1 MYVKLNRCYFKLI
14 VSGGAGRVSCT
25 YSLVTT
31 FLVCSLFVLV
41 VALLFV
47 MQLYTVSRDGA
58 LVVWESSMSLAEMR
72 DYQETVGAGSGKD
85 HISKASVQ
93 EKLVSLPEEEDDDGD
108 ASEGESGTEGE
119 MGASEAEEEEGDECS
134 ELVSSQ

>member
-1 MYVKLNRCYFKLI
+1 MLV
-14 VSGGAGRVSCT
+14 VAGGAGRVSHI
-25 YSLVTT
+25 YSLVTA
-31 FLVCSLFVLV
+31 FLFCSLLVLM
-41 VALLFV
+41 VALLLV

-72 DYQETVGAGSGKD
+72 DYQETMGAGCGKD

-108 ASEGESGTEGE
+108 ASEGETGTEGE
-119 MGASEAEEEEGDECS
+119 MGASEAEEEGDEYS
-134 ELVSSQ
+134 ELAPSQ